1 MDYRVASNIRGKSFS
16 DLMSDKISGGGG
28 IGSSLRGAISDKI
41 KAKATGI
48 KEKFDPM
55 NIARAVTGGSRLGPA
70 ILGRLT
76 GRSRSDI
83 DYFAGNKNKR
93 SSYTQVPNSMSTPGE
108 GLGGSAI
115 NVLSKMLAFMM
126 KSRGQDIKKKNTAKQ
141 FLEEQRVE
149 DQRRHSEFLDI
160 LKQYTLLDG
169 GTTTIM
175 KGGNESGL
183 FDKFAKMLDDINVFK
198 NPKALA
204 SLIGLLTNPLTLV
217 IGGILAAA
225 YGLSKLA
232 EYLPNAKVLTPD
244 EAQAALQSGS
254 ERDIDKLGG
263 YDFLSKRI
271 TEGPKEAQKALD
283 DYKEGRININQ
294 LNKLGG
300 EEKLKKIASQKGLVV
315 PARNVEQLPKKIA
328 PRPTGPGVGVPLQ
341 QRQWDE
347 KYGKDY
353 NAETGFRK
361 DLMGPHPSVGP
372 VVAPTTTPTT
382 GNTGTTSSI
391 IPKNAISGSPMASM
405 ASTPSTQATPVPS
418 TPSAQAT
425 PVPSAP
431 ISVRINDAISEN
443 QALSIESDGNTQSS
457 SSPIISTINTVS
469 NQKERRNSTTATVRD
484 TTLILDHVL
493 QMSVVPV

>member
-1 MDYRVASNIRGKSFS
+1 M
-16 DLMSDKISGGGG
+16 
-28 IGSSLRGAISDKI
+28 
-41 KAKATGI
+41 
-48 KEKFDPM
+48 
-55 NIARAVTGGSRLGPA
+55 
-70 ILGRLT
+70 
-76 GRSRSDI
+76 
-83 DYFAGNKNKR
+83 
-93 SSYTQVPNSMSTPGE
+93 
-108 GLGGSAI
+108 
-115 NVLSKMLAFMM
+115 
-126 KSRGQDIKKKNTAKQ
+126 
-141 FLEEQRVE
+141 
-149 DQRRHSEFLDI
+149 
-160 LKQYTLLDG
+160 
-169 GTTTIM
+169 
-175 KGGNESGL
+175 
-183 FDKFAKMLDDINVFK
+183 
-198 NPKALA
+198 
-204 SLIGLLTNPLTLV
+204 
-217 IGGILAAA
+217 
-225 YGLSKLA
+225 
-232 EYLPNAKVLTPD
+232 
-244 EAQAALQSGS
+244 
-254 ERDIDKLGG
+254 
-263 YDFLSKRI
+263 
-271 TEGPKEAQKALD
+271 D

-391 IPKNAISGSPMASM
+391 IPRNAISGSPMASM

-457 SSPIISTINTVS
+457 SSPIISTINNVS